1 MPRAYWVPRKG
12 YIDGN
17 KGGVIHSVHNLLV
30 RYHIHM
36 NRFIFVGGSVAVFFF
51 AYAAFAFTEPTGV
64 PPQNN
69 VPPPIT
75 VGSGRQVKAGDLTV
89 QNIKASSITLGE
101 DTRTTWLDAAS
112 ACAWD
117 GWKCDCKNDGSSG
130 ASIALTMGVQCTSG
144 RLTDMK
150 IVSIQISTK
159 EKKCSATAPAPCKQI
174 IYSYANASGDS
185 GETVLDVISN
195 LWDKWF

>member
-1 MPRAYWVPRKG
+1 
-12 YIDGN
+12 
-17 KGGVIHSVHNLLV
+17 
-30 RYHIHM
+30 M
-36 NRFIFVGGSVAVFFF
+36 NRFIILCGSLVACSF
-51 AYAAFAFTEPTGV
+51 AYAAFAFTEPTGI

-75 VGSGRQVKAGDLTV
+75 VGSGRQVKSGDLTL
-89 QNIKASSITLGE
+89 QNMKASSITLGE

-112 ACAWD
+112 ACAWE
-117 GWKCDCKNDGSSG
+117 GWKCDCKNDGSTG

-150 IVSIQISTK
+150 IVSLQISSK
-159 EKKCSATAPAPCKQI
+159 GKSCSGTAPSPCKQT
-174 IYSYANASGDS
+174 IYAYKNVSVDDGGTILNAV
-185 GETVLDVISN
+185 TN